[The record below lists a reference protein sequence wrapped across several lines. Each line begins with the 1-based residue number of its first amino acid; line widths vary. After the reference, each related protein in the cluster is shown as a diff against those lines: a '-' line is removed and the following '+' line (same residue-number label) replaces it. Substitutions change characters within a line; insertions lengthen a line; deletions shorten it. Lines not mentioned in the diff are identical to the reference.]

1 MSYESDLTDSD
12 WELIEGIVYVGAS
25 AKIDRRELINAVFY
39 MKNAFVHFARD
50 SRKIYNF
57 PLRNLKTG
65 CQWRQLPKDFPNWKT
80 VYSFFMRMQKCIR
93 KNHECV
99 SYKI

>member
-1 MSYESDLTDSD
+1 MKYNSDLTESQ
-12 WELIEGIVYVGAS
+12 WELVKNLIPIGFNS
-25 AKIDRRELINAVFY
+25 KIDRRELINAVFY
-39 MKNAFVHFARD
+39 IV
-50 SRKIYNF
+50 
-57 PLRNLKTG
+57 KTG

>member
-1 MSYESDLTDSD
+1 MQ
-12 WELIEGIVYVGAS
+12 WVY
-25 AKIDRRELINAVFY
+25 KRELINAVFY